1 MSHHRDE
8 IGRCPLR
15 FKRAIALRFVLGWS
29 LEEVSRVTGAPVNTV
44 RSRVCLAK
52 IFVPSHAGPDG
63 GVERPTDA
71 ESWLVLG
78 AAYQLAGKGT
88 EARDAFRLSTKL
100 ATHGGVGECRA
111 FVP

>member
-1 MSHHRDE
+1 MSQREVRAAGPRGGGAHHRDE

-15 FKRAIALRFVLGWS
+15 FMRAIALRFVLGWS

-44 RSRVCLAK
+44 RSRVRLAK

-63 GVERPTDA
+63 GV
-71 ESWLVLG
+71 
-78 AAYQLAGKGT
+78 
-88 EARDAFRLSTKL
+88 
-100 ATHGGVGECRA
+100 GECRA

>member
-1 MSHHRDE
+1 M
-8 IGRCPLR
+8 
-15 FKRAIALRFVLGWS
+15 LGWS

-71 ESWLVLG
+71 EAWLVLG